1 MTADITTMPAGPE
14 IVAGEEPEPERRRR
28 RKALLFLL
36 LLIGLFALFAL
47 TIWYLLFRQPIPLP
61 PILPTAIPHYSTSI
75 YGADTP
81 VGIAVTPSGD
91 RIYVAETGGDK
102 VVRIFD
108 AGGRDLGTMEPPATT
123 GAEHV
128 PVYVAIDPLTSE
140 VYVTDRPTGSVYVYD
155 RDGAYQREY
164 RPEAVAEGWQP
175 VGIGFDK
182 DGNVYVSDWAD
193 ENQAIKKFDRAGTL
207 VLTYGESEKLSYPN
221 GVVVASDGRLYVTD
235 SNNGRLLV
243 YAPTGE
249 LVSKVGRGAGAGN
262 LGLPRGLAADG
273 QGRLF
278 VVDSSGN
285 GVLVYRTLVEG
296 ERQPEHLGFFG
307 GHGIED
313 GKFSFPI
320 GIAVDDRGRVYVSDT
335 ANGRI
340 QIWSY

>member
-1 MTADITTMPAGPE
+1 MA
-14 IVAGEEPEPERRRR
+14 
-28 RKALLFLL
+28 
-36 LLIGLFALFAL
+36 
-47 TIWYLLFRQPIPLP
+47 
-61 PILPTAIPHYSTSI
+61 
-75 YGADTP
+75 
-81 VGIAVTPSGD
+81 
-91 RIYVAETGGDK
+91 
-102 VVRIFD
+102 
-108 AGGRDLGTMEPPATT
+108 PPATT

-164 RPEAVAEGWQP
+164 RPDAATEGWQP
-175 VGIGFDK
+175 LGIAFDK
-182 DGNVYVSDWAD
+182 DGNVYFSDWAD

-296 ERQPEHLGFFG
+296 EPQPEHLGFFG